1 MTWKRRA
8 AALLL
13 GVLMLFTSAPV
24 VMPVFAGGGESES
37 AGTAEICDLKTAG
50 TDFDDSETTTT
61 ENEVWET
68 KGAQISFSFV
78 LTPNSGELFQNED
91 AIIVETNLGD
101 FFEPLEDWGSYP
113 EQKIYDTDGATLLA
127 TVKVM
132 DAGKQVIFT
141 IQQDSQTEITGSVSL
156 PGLTAKDV
164 GAEQDEPKKVELKVG
179 TATQEIT
186 FHWVQQSPP
195 SSGGGTPGLVDMAT
209 FWKNAGSTGNYT
221 GSWFTM
227 EVNPYGS
234 LDLYSSTT
242 FPEEKGTRTPKSYQN
257 LFVIDDIPN
266 HGEIDKDSI
275 MICASIPHLVKW
287 EGEDF
292 NAWNGFEVPKGTYF
306 AQRLYTGRP
315 TIKDQMTE
323 VVQHENESKT
333 DFEKRVKENQL
344 QWGIYVAED
353 GSQTFMCNFGN
364 IGKFDESTGI
374 QNNGIDYDQFDEK
387 GKAYA
392 QEYPEIF
399 GEDGASGGNIV
410 SYYIEFN
417 AYYPS
422 LTEIT
427 SMTNQAT
434 LYAMNDS
441 GGYDQVGGNISGQY
455 TIINAAGIGMAKKN
469 ALEILLVDRDEKV
482 TAPGTTITYQKPI
495 KGGTFAVQKQEGGGW
510 ETVESLENLITNA
523 SGRITVT
530 NFEPGTYRVVQT
542 GWVDGY
548 VEKENAYK
556 DPWNGA
562 ANKGTSVSL
571 KEETL
576 GEFTIGD
583 EQKYGFGALVE
594 NWKPDD
600 PGPVEPPVT
609 KEETTEV
616 TVTKVW
622 SGGSAEDRPE
632 SVTVELLRNEVVY
645 GTVQL
650 SDNNGW
656 THTFADLPVKDEDGA
671 LYEYTAKEVSVPGYT
686 TQITGDAEEGFIIT
700 NTKEA
705 DPDPSPD
712 PGPGPDPSPDP
723 GPGPDPDPDPSPDPG
738 PGPDPDP
745 DPSPDPGPGTKPD
758 PDPDPDEPDEPAG
771 PDTPDT
777 PDEPGTPDVP
787 EEPGTDIPDD
797 TPPETGAPGEPEEP
811 GTDIPDTTPP
821 ETGAPGEPE
830 EPGTDIPDSTP
841 PETDV
846 PGEPDEPGETG
857 EPSLPQTG
865 QLWLPVGL
873 LALAGAALTAAGVA
887 GRTRRHGKRERR
899 P

>member
-1 MTWKRRA
+1 M
-8 AALLL
+8 
-13 GVLMLFTSAPV
+13 
-24 VMPVFAGGGESES
+24 
-37 AGTAEICDLKTAG
+37 
-50 TDFDDSETTTT
+50 
-61 ENEVWET
+61 
-68 KGAQISFSFV
+68 
-78 LTPNSGELFQNED
+78 
-91 AIIVETNLGD
+91 
-101 FFEPLEDWGSYP
+101 
-113 EQKIYDTDGATLLA
+113 
-127 TVKVM
+127 
-132 DAGKQVIFT
+132 
-141 IQQDSQTEITGSVSL
+141 
-156 PGLTAKDV
+156 
-164 GAEQDEPKKVELKVG
+164 
-179 TATQEIT
+179 
-186 FHWVQQSPP
+186 
-195 SSGGGTPGLVDMAT
+195 
-209 FWKNAGSTGNYT
+209 
-221 GSWFTM
+221 
-227 EVNPYGS
+227 
-234 LDLYSSTT
+234 
-242 FPEEKGTRTPKSYQN
+242 
-257 LFVIDDIPN
+257 
-266 HGEIDKDSI
+266 
-275 MICASIPHLVKW
+275 
-287 EGEDF
+287 
-292 NAWNGFEVPKGTYF
+292 
-306 AQRLYTGRP
+306 
-315 TIKDQMTE
+315 
-323 VVQHENESKT
+323 
-333 DFEKRVKENQL
+333 
-344 QWGIYVAED
+344 
-353 GSQTFMCNFGN
+353 
-364 IGKFDESTGI
+364 
-374 QNNGIDYDQFDEK
+374 
-387 GKAYA
+387 
-392 QEYPEIF
+392 
-399 GEDGASGGNIV
+399 
-410 SYYIEFN
+410 
-417 AYYPS
+417 
-422 LTEIT
+422 
-427 SMTNQAT
+427 
-434 LYAMNDS
+434 
-441 GGYDQVGGNISGQY
+441 
-455 TIINAAGIGMAKKN
+455 
-469 ALEILLVDRDEKV
+469 
-482 TAPGTTITYQKPI
+482 
-495 KGGTFAVQKQEGGGW
+495 
-510 ETVESLENLITNA
+510 
-523 SGRITVT
+523 T

-622 SGGSAEDRPE
+622 SGGSAEDRPK
-632 SVTVELLRNEVVY
+632 SVTVKLLWNEVVY

-671 LYEYTAKEVSVPGYT
+671 PYEYTAKEVSVPGYT

-705 DPDPSPD
+705 
-712 PGPGPDPSPDP
+712 
-723 GPGPDPDPDPSPDPG
+723 
-738 PGPDPDP
+738 DP

-821 ETGAPGEPE
+821 ETGVPGEPE

>member
-1 MTWKRRA
+1 
-8 AALLL
+8 
-13 GVLMLFTSAPV
+13 
-24 VMPVFAGGGESES
+24 
-37 AGTAEICDLKTAG
+37 
-50 TDFDDSETTTT
+50 
-61 ENEVWET
+61 
-68 KGAQISFSFV
+68 
-78 LTPNSGELFQNED
+78 
-91 AIIVETNLGD
+91 
-101 FFEPLEDWGSYP
+101 
-113 EQKIYDTDGATLLA
+113 
-127 TVKVM
+127 
-132 DAGKQVIFT
+132 
-141 IQQDSQTEITGSVSL
+141 
-156 PGLTAKDV
+156 
-164 GAEQDEPKKVELKVG
+164 
-179 TATQEIT
+179 
-186 FHWVQQSPP
+186 
-195 SSGGGTPGLVDMAT
+195 
-209 FWKNAGSTGNYT
+209 
-221 GSWFTM
+221 
-227 EVNPYGS
+227 
-234 LDLYSSTT
+234 
-242 FPEEKGTRTPKSYQN
+242 
-257 LFVIDDIPN
+257 
-266 HGEIDKDSI
+266 
-275 MICASIPHLVKW
+275 
-287 EGEDF
+287 
-292 NAWNGFEVPKGTYF
+292 
-306 AQRLYTGRP
+306 
-315 TIKDQMTE
+315 
-323 VVQHENESKT
+323 
-333 DFEKRVKENQL
+333 
-344 QWGIYVAED
+344 
-353 GSQTFMCNFGN
+353 
-364 IGKFDESTGI
+364 
-374 QNNGIDYDQFDEK
+374 
-387 GKAYA
+387 
-392 QEYPEIF
+392 
-399 GEDGASGGNIV
+399 
-410 SYYIEFN
+410 
-417 AYYPS
+417 
-422 LTEIT
+422 
-427 SMTNQAT
+427 MTNQAT

-441 GGYDQVGGNISGQY
+441 ESYDRVGGNKSGQY

-495 KGGTFAVQKQEGGGW
+495 EGGTFAIQKQEGGEW
-510 ETVESLENLITNA
+510 KDIEDWENLTTNA

-548 VEKENAYK
+548 VENENAYK

-571 KEETL
+571 AKETL
-576 GEFTIGD
+576 GEFTIKDG
-583 EQKYGFGALVE
+583 QKYGFGALVE
-594 NWKPDD
+594 NWQPDD
-600 PGPVEPPVT
+600 PGHVEPPVT
-609 KEETTEV
+609 EEETTEV

-622 SGGSAEDRPE
+622 KNDSKTDRPE
-632 SVTVELLRNEVVY
+632 SVTVELFWNEVVY

-650 SDNNGW
+650 SDSNDW
-656 THTFADLPVKDEDGA
+656 THTFADLPVKDEGGA
-671 LYEYTAKEVSVPGYT
+671 LYEYTVEEVSVPGYT
-686 TQITGDAEEGFIIT
+686 TAITGDAETGFTIT

-712 PGPGPDPSPDP
+712 PGPGPDPDPGPGPDPDPGPGPDPDP

-787 EEPGTDIPDD
+787 EEPGTDIPDG
-797 TPPETGAPGEPEEP
+797 TTPETGVPGEPEEP

-821 ETGAPGEPE
+821 ETGVPGEPE

>member
-1 MTWKRRA
+1 
-8 AALLL
+8 
-13 GVLMLFTSAPV
+13 
-24 VMPVFAGGGESES
+24 
-37 AGTAEICDLKTAG
+37 
-50 TDFDDSETTTT
+50 
-61 ENEVWET
+61 
-68 KGAQISFSFV
+68 
-78 LTPNSGELFQNED
+78 
-91 AIIVETNLGD
+91 
-101 FFEPLEDWGSYP
+101 
-113 EQKIYDTDGATLLA
+113 
-127 TVKVM
+127 
-132 DAGKQVIFT
+132 
-141 IQQDSQTEITGSVSL
+141 
-156 PGLTAKDV
+156 
-164 GAEQDEPKKVELKVG
+164 
-179 TATQEIT
+179 
-186 FHWVQQSPP
+186 
-195 SSGGGTPGLVDMAT
+195 
-209 FWKNAGSTGNYT
+209 
-221 GSWFTM
+221 M

-287 EGEDF
+287 EGEDYT
-292 NAWNGFEVPKGTYF
+292 AWNGFEVPKGTYF

-333 DFEKRVKENQL
+333 DFEKRVKEDRL
-344 QWGIYVAED
+344 RWGIYVAED

-392 QEYPEIF
+392 QEYPDIF
-399 GEDGASGGNIV
+399 GENGASGGNIV

-441 GGYDQVGGNISGQY
+441 GSYDQVGGNKSGQY

-495 KGGTFAVQKQEGGGW
+495 EGGTFAIQKQEGGGW
-510 ETVESLENLITNA
+510 ETVESLENLTTNA

-548 VEKENAYK
+548 VKNENAYK

-571 KEETL
+571 EEGTL

-609 KEETTEV
+609 EEETTEV

-622 SGGSAEDRPE
+622 SGGSAEDRPK
-632 SVTVELLRNEVVY
+632 SVTVELLWNGAVCD
-645 GTVQL
+645 TVQL
-650 SDNNGW
+650 SDSNDW
-656 THTFADLPVKDEDGA
+656 THTFAGLPVKDEDGA
-671 LYEYTAKEVSVPGYT
+671 LYEYTVEEVSVSGYT

-777 PDEPGTPDVP
+777 PDTSDTPDSDRPAGTKPSERPKP
-787 EEPGTDIPDD
+787 EIPA
-797 TPPETGAPGEPEEP
+797 TGDA
-811 GTDIPDTTPP
+811 
-821 ETGAPGEPE
+821 GAAAAVA
-830 EPGTDIPDSTP
+830 T
-841 PETDV
+841 
-846 PGEPDEPGETG
+846 
-857 EPSLPQTG
+857 
-865 QLWLPVGL
+865 
-873 LALAGAALTAAGVA
+873 ALAGAVALGLGAH
-887 GRTRRHGKRERR
+887 RRRS
-899 P
+899 